1 MNIIFYTNDS
11 PDNEVTKTLTQQ
23 YSATGELHEN
33 CSIINPVI
41 TCEVENVTAAKI
53 PLINYAYISDF
64 GRYYFV
70 RNITFIGKLVRFD
83 MHVDVLSSF
92 ATELKNHNAIVAR
105 QQNKY
110 NLYLQDGMIKTYA
123 NPHIEI
129 KQFPGAFTEYEFIFS
144 VVG

>member
-1 MNIIFYTNDS
+1 MNIVFYTNDS

>member
-1 MNIIFYTNDS
+1 MDVIFYTNDS

-41 TCEVENVTAAKI
+41 TCEVANITAAKI